1 MTRQSFP
8 TIPDRVGA
16 LGISPFGGSKEANA
30 ISMLLN
36 FIEDHVIPVLR
47 NGIDGKLNNVTD
59 VTLTASSTT
68 TTITDPRIGP
78 DSHLSFTPTTATA
91 ATAAGGLYVSA
102 RDTGTATVT
111 HASTADTDKTF
122 TLAIVG

>member
-1 MTRQSFP
+1 MTRQSYP
-8 TIPDRVGA
+8 TVPDRVGS

-30 ISMLLN
+30 ISMLLA
-36 FIEDHVIPVLR
+36 FIEDHMIPVLR
-47 NGIDGKLNNVTD
+47 IAHEGKLNNVTD

-78 DSHLSFTPTTATA
+78 DSHLSFTPRSATA

-122 TLAIVG
+122 SLSITG

>member
-1 MTRQSFP
+1 MTRQSYP
-8 TIPDRVGA
+8 TPPDTIGA
-16 LGISPFGGSKEANA
+16 TGVSPFGGSKEANA
-30 ISMLLN
+30 ISMIVQFVDEHL
-36 FIEDHVIPVLR
+36 IAPLR
-47 NGIDGKLNNVTD
+47 NAIEGKLNNVTD

-78 DSHLSFTPTTATA
+78 DSHLSFTPRSATA
-91 ATAAGGLYVSA
+91 AIANGTLFVSA

-122 TLAIVG
+122 SLSITG